1 MSDEEEKKCDCP
13 PGLPAWM
20 ATFADLMSLLMCF
33 FVLLL
38 SFSEMDVLKFKRL
51 AGSMREA
58 FGVQNVINVTAIPKG
73 TSVIAQEFSPGKPDP
88 SPIQTVMQQTTITDL
103 PNLEQIC
110 DEEVEKALKEEC
122 PKVQGQELSD
132 IVLEKIKMLVEETE
146 NDAITMASAL
156 EQEVRNNQVEVET
169 RGRKIVIRVQE
180 KGSFESGSAD
190 LNPEFYPVIDKLV
203 DLLAEMEGSVSVE
216 GHSDSIPIHTARFRS
231 NWDLSAQRALEVA
244 HALFESGQLDQ
255 SRFNVGGYADTRPLV
270 PNDSPENRA
279 RNRRVE
285 IILQQPLDEQ
295 TKEEIRQA
303 REAAP
308 GVIPEGELNDWG
320 GLSPDEIF

>member
-1 MSDEEEKKCDCP
+1 MSDEEEQKCECP

-38 SFSEMDVLKFKRL
+38 SFSEMDALKFKRL

-58 FGVQNVINVTAIPKG
+58 FGVQAVVNVDNIPKG
-73 TSVIAQEFSPGKPDP
+73 TSIIAQEFSPGKPDP
-88 SPIQTVMQQTTITDL
+88 TPLQTIMQQTQMEL
-103 PNLEQIC
+103 PNLEQLC
-110 DEEVEKALKEEC
+110 EQQVADALKEEC
-122 PKVQGQELSD
+122 PKIKGEELSD

-146 NDAITMASAL
+146 NDAITLASAL
-156 EQEVRNNQVEVET
+156 EAEVRNNQVEVET

-180 KGSFESGSAD
+180 KGSFNSGSAN

-203 DLLAEMEGSVSVE
+203 ELLKSMDGSIAVE

-231 NWDLSAQRALEVA
+231 NWDLSAARALEVA
-244 HALFESGQLDQ
+244 HALFESGELDP
-255 SRFNVGGYADTRPLV
+255 SRFSVAGYADTKPLA
-270 PNDSPENRA
+270 PNDSAENRA

-285 IILQQPLDEQ
+285 IILQQPLDAE
-295 TKEEIRQA
+295 TKKEIQKA
-303 REAAP
+303 RDVAP
-308 GVIPEGELNDWG
+308 GILPSDQSEEWQ
-320 GLSPDEIF
+320 GLAPDEIF